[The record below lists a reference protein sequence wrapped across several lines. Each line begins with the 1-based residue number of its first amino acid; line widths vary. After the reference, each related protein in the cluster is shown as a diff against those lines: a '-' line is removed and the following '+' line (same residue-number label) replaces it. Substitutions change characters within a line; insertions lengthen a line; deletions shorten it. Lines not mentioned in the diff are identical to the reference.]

1 MLEDIVMAA
10 TPDFT
15 DFGQFL
21 SDEVDIADWC
31 AVSVFVDYSLPAVLR
46 I

>member
-1 MLEDIVMAA
+1 MLEDIFMAA

-15 DFGQFL
+15 NFGQFP
-21 SDEVDIADWC
+21 SDEVDIANWC
-31 AVSVFVDYSLPAVLR
+31 VVSVFVDYSLPAVLR